1 MTNQTHSA
9 PASASGWQYWRGLS
23 GWNYYFLLKFG
34 LLWTGYLNFHA
45 LDNLVFMAFLLFPI
59 PNRKLHRLRHWLAL
73 PVGFALFW
81 RDTWLP
87 GPQSLVSQGSQIA
100 GFSSDYVLD
109 LITRFINWQMVGAA
123 FVLLV
128 AWLFLSQ
135 WLRVTVFVV
144 AIMLWL
150 NVLTLTGPVI
160 SLWPAGQNA
169 AATVTTTGGG
179 ADNTV
184 ARASTGGALV
194 SGDIPTQDGPP
205 TTANLNAWLSSFY
218 ASEAKRQTSLPAS
231 LPADAQPFELLVIN
245 ICSLAWSDIEATGL
259 MNHPLWSHFDIVFK
273 NFNSGTSYSGPA
285 AIRLLRASCGQ
296 TSHNNLYQP
305 AGEACYLF
313 DNLEKLGFTQHLMM
327 DHNGIFGD
335 FLKEVRDFGGMKAP
349 LMNQADLPVN
359 LLSFDGSPVYND
371 TAVLNRWLE
380 QEGRDN
386 TKSSATFFNMLPL
399 HDGNHFPGNSKPADY
414 KLRAQKLFDEL
425 DAFLTQIE
433 KENRRVMVVIVPEHG
448 AALKGDRMQVSG
460 LRDIPGRSITHVPVG
475 VKFVGMKAPHQGSAI
490 EIDQPSSFLA
500 ISELVARSVDGKNF
514 VADQVDWDALT
525 KNLPQTAPVSE
536 NANAVVI
543 QYQGKPY
550 VRLSGGDWV
559 PYPQ

>member
-1 MTNQTHSA
+1 MTNHISSA
-9 PASASGWQYWRGLS
+9 PASVSGWQYWRGLS

-34 LLWTGYLNFHA
+34 LLWAGYLNFHA

-59 PNRKLHRLRHWLAL
+59 PNRNLHRLRHWLAL

-169 AATVTTTGGG
+169 AATVTATGGG

-194 SGDIPTQDGPP
+194 SGDIPAQDGPP

-218 ASEAKRQTSLPAS
+218 ASEAKRQTPLPSS

-296 TSHNNLYQP
+296 PSHKNLYQP
-305 AGEACYLF
+305 ASEACYLF

-327 DHNGIFGD
+327 DHNGLFGD

-448 AALKGDRMQVSG
+448 AALQGDRMQVSG
-460 LRDIPGRSITHVPVG
+460 LRDIPGTAITHVPVG